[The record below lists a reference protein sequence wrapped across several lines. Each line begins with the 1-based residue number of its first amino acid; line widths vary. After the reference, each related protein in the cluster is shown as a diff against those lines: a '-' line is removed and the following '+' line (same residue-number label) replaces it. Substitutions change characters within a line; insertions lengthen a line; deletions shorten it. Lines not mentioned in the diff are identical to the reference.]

1 MLGIIASFL
10 LMYAASIV
18 LKPLLHYFRDEFG
31 LRKYPGENLLSGIS
45 GLGHNWEVGRKHR
58 LFHTKRLHDKLM
70 KEPVI
75 RVAPK
80 WLSFGRSRAVQDI
93 YGYNSPCR
101 KAPIYDVLQGGGAH
115 MNNITDKS
123 AHSDRR
129 RMVAATYAPRNTDKW
144 IGHVEESALAL
155 VNQME
160 RMCTAPLPPGQSAPK
175 DDELTFDGTHWSYM
189 FTIEALLKVGISKN
203 MHFVDAGNDLVSIK
217 DCKGR
222 YIEAS
227 VVQGLHG
234 GGRATSSL
242 IWDTELFPTLKK
254 IATFVSPWYKRNFE
268 HGGNW
273 RRIAEDLV
281 AERMERCRNGEV
293 LDDLCT
299 PMIDDKDGR
308 EPDISNLDR
317 VAEVDQMSQSSS
329 QDHFNLILESLQKC

>member
-1 MLGIIASFL
+1 MLAIIASFL
-10 LMYAASIV
+10 AIYAASIV
-18 LKPLLHYFRDEFG
+18 LKPLFHYFRDENG
-31 LRKYPGENLLSGIS
+31 LRKYPGENLFSGIS
-45 GLGHNWEVGRKHR
+45 SIGHNWEVGRKHK

-70 KEPVI
+70 KEPII
-75 RVAPK
+75 RVGPK

-93 YGYNSPCR
+93 YGYNSPCK

-115 MNNITDKS
+115 MTNITDKS

-144 IGHVEESALAL
+144 AGDVEESALAL

-160 RMCTAPLPPGQSAPK
+160 RMCTAALPPGQSAPK
-175 DDELTFDGTHWSYM
+175 EDDLTFDGTHWSYM

-203 MHFVDAGNDLVSIK
+203 MHFVDTRNDLVSVK
-217 DCKGR
+217 DSNGR

-254 IATFVSPWYKRNFE
+254 IAIFISPWYKTNFE
-268 HGGNW
+268 KGGNW
-273 RRIAEDLV
+273 RRISEDLV
-281 AERMERCRNGEV
+281 AERVERYQNGEV
-293 LDDLCT
+293 LDDLFT
-299 PMIDDKDGR
+299 PMIEDKAGR

-317 VAEVDQMSQSSS
+317 IAEVDQMSKSSGQHS
-329 QDHFNLILESLQKC
+329 QDLVLESLQKY